1 MASSKANAKLRLL
14 LRANSSKKSF
24 QKDTIDEEAIHRN
37 RSWSMKLKRT
47 LFVIHF
53 ENRKQGFQQ
62 EQQSTD
68 QTNSSHYDHIFQW
81 YKFALGTCTQCG
93 PMFSN
98 TVELKSSL
106 QFYNPL
112 SKQFISFS
120 KQLNYFK
127 FLLHFWKQNS
137 QT

>member
-1 MASSKANAKLRLL
+1 MQSSGY
-14 LRANSSKKSF
+14 SSEPIPLKKFSKRHHRWRGYS
-24 QKDTIDEEAIHRN
+24 QKQIIET
-37 RSWSMKLKRT
+37 
-47 LFVIHF
+47 
-53 ENRKQGFQQ
+53 
-62 EQQSTD
+62 
-68 QTNSSHYDHIFQW
+68 QTNSLCHTLWKQKTGIPTRATEHRQTNFFHYDHIFQW

-93 PMFSN
+93 PMLSN

-106 QFYNPL
+106 QFYNPS

-127 FLLHFWKQNS
+127 FLLHFGKQNS